1 MKNLRSAATLPLL
14 IKIVRSAGKTKK
26 GSKVALSAVKA
37 MQALPQSVLVQR
49 KKEINSALTNAFSN
63 VRGVDLSVRG
73 IAFEILIR

>member
-1 MKNLRSAATLPLL
+1 
-14 IKIVRSAGKTKK
+14 
-26 GSKVALSAVKA
+26 